1 MTSKI
6 LVPVDLEHA
15 DKLDKGLKIAAS
27 IAKSEGAT
35 VCFLGVT
42 SVEPTKVAA
51 NPTEYAGKLEAF
63 AQDQSKARGIDTSSK
78 AVTVHDTAVELSSA
92 ILEAAKEFGADLIV
106 MTSHV
111 PGLKEHL
118 FSTNAG
124 YIANHAP
131 VSVYV
136 VR

>member
-15 DKLDKGLKIAAS
+15 EKLTKGLKVAAS
-27 IAKSEGAT
+27 IAKSEGAR

-42 SVEPTKVAA
+42 GTQPTSVAA
-51 NPTEYAGKLEAF
+51 TPEVYAGKLAAF
-63 AQDQSKARGIDTSSK
+63 AEDQAKTRGIDATSR
-78 AVTVHDTAVELSSA
+78 AVTVHDTAVELA
-92 ILEAAKEFGADLIV
+92 DTILTAAKEIDADLIV
-106 MTSHV
+106 MASHM
-111 PGLKEHL
+111 PGLREHL
-118 FSTNAG
+118 FATNAG

-131 VSVYV
+131 ISVYV

>member
-15 DKLDKGLKIAAS
+15 DKLNKGLKIAAS
-27 IAKSEGAT
+27 IAKSEGAA

-42 SVEPTKVAA
+42 SIEPTTVAA
-51 NPTEYAGKLEAF
+51 TPEAYASKLTAF
-63 AQDQSKARGIDTSSK
+63 AEDQAKTRGIETESK
-78 AVTVHDTAVELSSA
+78 AVTVHDTSVELSDT
-92 ILEAAKEFGADLIV
+92 ILNTAKEFGADLIV
-106 MTSHV
+106 MASHV
-111 PGLKEHL
+111 PGLKEHV

-131 VSVYV
+131 ISVYV